1 MKQSINQSIDGRKAC
16 LGLWL
21 AMLDHELEAGEYEG
35 GIISALALL
44 GLNPGNEGWSPAMEY
59 TTVLSA
65 VATITSGLVVYR
77 AWLTQQSAIQAGV
90 EEGIEEGIEEKEVTA
105 GLIIYFSGSERSQS
119 AHEHDC
125 CCLFEEESSSIK
137 VMTEVVGSC
146 TTQLPINSWK
156 AAITRHG
163 SNALINKRKKLV

>member
-1 MKQSINQSIDGRKAC
+1 
-16 LGLWL
+16 
-21 AMLDHELEAGEYEG
+21 
-35 GIISALALL
+35 
-44 GLNPGNEGWSPAMEY
+44 
-59 TTVLSA
+59 
-65 VATITSGLVVYR
+65 VVYR
-77 AWLTQQSAIQAGV
+77 AWLTRQNAIQAGV
-90 EEGIEEGIEEKEVTA
+90 EEGMEEREVTA

-156 AAITRHG
+156 AVITRHG
-163 SNALINKRKKLV
+163 SNALIYKRKKSV